1 MKNGGKE
8 ILTGL
13 INGLVLGIFAG
24 LVSYIISKTMAIQ
37 QPFNIS
43 LVVFLSL
50 SLTVATGPVFG
61 LFIPVL
67 LDKINID
74 PAVAS
79 SPFITTLIDITSV
92 IIYFGFATLLLG
104 VI

>member
-1 MKNGGKE
+1 M
-8 ILTGL
+8 
-13 INGLVLGIFAG
+13 
-24 LVSYIISKTMAIQ
+24 
-37 QPFNIS
+37 
-43 LVVFLSL
+43 VFLSL